1 MKLFT
6 QLALVSAIAV
16 SGNAMAMQALDDAQL
31 ASTTG
36 QDGITLTIKPPVKPF
51 AALTAGAGGVIAI
64 DNIYVHDKGG
74 LAAAQGGTDTSGAIT
89 LDGFAIA
96 GNAPIVVKIDAD
108 GNATGTG
115 GAFLNV
121 NVALPSELIIRTGAI
136 GVAQSNRTV
145 GAANSVRGI
154 VAASKNAILDSIDVK
169 LGGATMNIQLGNQV
183 QTGFVNAQTMIKV
196 SGQIANGLVISGVT
210 LKDTVGSAP
219 SATNLGS
226 SGGQIKIGDIVV
238 TDNGDLTKL
247 TLATDIDVSSQ
258 GLVLT
263 MGGSKTD
270 VLLADVRL
278 GDTTVA
284 TSSIGDVE
292 IVGLDMVG
300 TQIAVTGH

>member
-51 AALTAGAGGVIAI
+51 AALTAGAGGVISI

-74 LAAAQGGTDTSGAIT
+74 LAIADGGTATSGAIT

-96 GNAPIVVKIDAD
+96 GNAPIVVTIDAD

-121 NVALPSELIIRTGAI
+121 NVSLPSELIIRTGAI
-136 GVAQSNRTV
+136 GVAESNRVAGDAATV
-145 GAANSVRGI
+145 KGI
-154 VAASKNAILDSIDVK
+154 VAASQNQVLDSIDIK
-169 LGGATMNIQLGNQV
+169 LGGATMNIQLGNEV
-183 QTGFVNAQTMIKV
+183 QAGFVESTAMIKMA
-196 SGQIANGLVISGVT
+196 GTIADGLSITGVT
-210 LKDTVGSAP
+210 LRDEAGTAAV
-219 SATNLGS
+219 SATHLGDN
-226 SGGQIKIGDIVV
+226 GGQIRIGEILV
-238 TDNGDLTKL
+238 TDTGATDLTI
-247 TLATDIDVSSQ
+247 ATDINVSSS

-263 MGGSKTD
+263 MGGNKTD
-270 VLLADVRL
+270 VMLADVRL
-278 GDTTVA
+278 GDTTLA

-292 IVGLDMVG
+292 IVGLDMIG
-300 TQIAVTGH
+300 AQIAVTGH